1 MLLRK
6 NQSSHKVKI
15 NSFCITNFKILKI
28 TKLLNLNLALITM
41 LSTLMKLILSMER
54 VL

>member
-6 NQSSHKVKI
+6 NQSSYKVKI
-15 NSFCITNFKILKI
+15 NSFLITNLKILEI
-28 TKLLNLNLALITM
+28 TELLNLNLALIIM
-41 LSTLMKLILSMER
+41 LSTLTKLILSMER